1 MVFPKMMESEL
12 TIILSLTERIFIDGV
27 TYVFLLL
34 CSPPRLLQLFPQLL
48 FDFRFSVFQFVFT
61 FLGFRFPPDLETEP
75 AIFGILSRFLKI
87 ASDVSGFSLRCI
99 TNLII

>member
-1 MVFPKMMESEL
+1 MESEL
-12 TIILSLTERIFIDGV
+12 TIILSLTERIFIGGV

-61 FLGFRFPPDLETEP
+61 FLGFRFPPALETEP

>member
-1 MVFPKMMESEL
+1 MESEL

-34 CSPPRLLQLFPQLL
+34 CSPPRLLQLFPQL

-61 FLGFRFPPDLETEP
+61 FLGFRFPPALETEP

>member
-1 MVFPKMMESEL
+1 MMESEL
-12 TIILSLTERIFIDGV
+12 TIILSLTERIFIGGV

-61 FLGFRFPPDLETEP
+61 FLGFRFPPALETEP